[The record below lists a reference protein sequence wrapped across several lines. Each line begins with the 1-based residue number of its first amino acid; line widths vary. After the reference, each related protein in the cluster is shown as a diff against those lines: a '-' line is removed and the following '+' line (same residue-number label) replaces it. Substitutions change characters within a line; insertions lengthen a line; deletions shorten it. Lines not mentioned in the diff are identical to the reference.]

1 MTRTAP
7 PPGPL
12 LRAQYGD
19 KVLEGYRVDFVHLLV
34 HLTKHARLPAWV

>member
-19 KVLEGYRVDFVHLLV
+19 KDFIPWDDDIDLAVHPDDWD
-34 HLTKHARLPAWV
+34 A